1 MEIKPFEKKVWL
13 SSPTM
18 HSIVSRYMGEANITH
33 WKEKKH
39 GPHSL
44 RHSLATNMLKNN
56 VSMTVISTVLGHQ
69 RTETTKVYLK
79 VDIEGL
85 AACALPI
92 PLVTSSLY
100 EGVMDK

>member
-1 MEIKPFEKKVWL
+1 
-13 SSPTM
+13 
-18 HSIVSRYMGEANITH
+18 
-33 WKEKKH
+33 
-39 GPHSL
+39 
-44 RHSLATNMLKNN
+44 MLKNN